1 MKKISLFVIFL
12 GSFLASCTK
21 DEIKID
27 SNNPLI
33 GVWNYS
39 EFQDNASVFTR
50 SRDFNDNHCYKFNT
64 DGTLVE
70 RKNSGWCGTPP
81 ISYSDYSGSWTFVN
95 DTLIEINSAY
105 WGGSLTYRLDIESV
119 SVNSLK
125 VVTVSDNN

>member
-1 MKKISLFVIFL
+1 MRRAVC
-12 GSFLASCTK
+12 GCEASPCQV
-21 DEIKID
+21 
-27 SNNPLI
+27 SPLI

-39 EFQDNASVFTR
+39 DFQDNASVFTR
-50 SRDFNDNHCYKFNT
+50 SRDFNNNHCYKFNT

-81 ISYSDYSGSWTFVN
+81 ISYSDYPGSWTFVN
-95 DTLIEINSAY
+95 DTLIEINAAY

-119 SVNSLK
+119 NINSLK